1 MSQSQSDRLSR
12 PRGSHPFEHPF
23 TLVEEGQEIKYETAG
38 EAASDAE
45 FLRAASEAIGNR
57 VIKRRVYVDFEL
69 VKRVLLPFA
78 EMHRPGCKE
87 DELACQR
94 GVASDMTIITAL
106 DFQQAARLLG
116 PEFEKELKEKYE
128 LVIPT
133 EEPPGIGTFSDEAL
147 TALAKLDEEKQS

>member
-1 MSQSQSDRLSR
+1 M
-12 PRGSHPFEHPF
+12 SHPFNKPF
-23 TLVEEGQEIKYETAG
+23 IVELIDRPGYETA
-38 EAASDAE
+38 DTAE
-45 FLRAASEAIGNR
+45 EVRQYMNQGAGQH
-57 VIKRRVYVDFEL
+57 RVYVDFEL

-128 LVIPT
+128 LVLP
-133 EEPPGIGTFSDEAL
+133 S
-147 TALAKLDEEKQS
+147 EEKQS